1 MTSFKSLLTILF
13 LALTTISSA
22 TTYYVATTGDDK
34 NQGNKEYPFKT
45 LNKAWSVMT
54 AGDTVFLRGGTYN
67 NSIMPPNTYFRN
79 KNGTSSDPIVIS
91 NYQNE
96 KPILNYSDAAYT
108 SQKSGFWIENVKYLH
123 IKGIRITNINQPRAG
138 NIPQYGIMLWN
149 NVSNCTFE
157 QIETDHIGGWGITIG
172 DNCSNNLFL
181 NCDSHHNADPYSAIP
196 YGWADG
202 FQSDRKSVV

>member
-1 MTSFKSLLTILF
+1 MSLFKSLPTILF

-22 TTYYVATTGDDK
+22 TTYYVATTGDDN

-45 LNKAWSVMT
+45 LNKAWSVVT

-96 KPILNYSDAAYT
+96 KPILNYNCLLYTSDAADDLLCVDL
-108 SQKSGFWIENVKYLH
+108 G
-123 IKGIRITNINQPRAG
+123 GRRILKKKNKKQ
-138 NIPQYGIMLWN
+138 IMYK
-149 NVSNCTFE
+149 
-157 QIETDHIGGWGITIG
+157 
-172 DNCSNNLFL
+172 
-181 NCDSHHNADPYSAIP
+181 A
-196 YGWADG
+196 
-202 FQSDRKSVV
+202 FQNKK